1 MWYENYSKL
10 IVFCVCFSGVART
23 IPVQN
28 SAPYYS
34 SSEVGSSASK
44 PKKKRAGRPRHT
56 DGKDYDTDYASSGDE
71 LDDHDFSR

>member
-1 MWYENYSKL
+1 MEAIICSS
-10 IVFCVCFSGVART
+10 FVCAWCRDVEHN

-34 SSEVGSSASK
+34 SSDMGSSASK
-44 PKKKRAGRPRHT
+44 PKKKRARRPHRT

-71 LDDHDFSR
+71 LDDQDFSR

>member
-1 MWYENYSKL
+1 MC
-10 IVFCVCFSGVART
+10 IVLSRGVEYN

-34 SSEVGSSASK
+34 SSEAASSASK
-44 PKKKRAGRPRHT
+44 PKKRRAGRPRCP

-71 LDDHDFSR
+71 LDDDDFSR